1 MNFIEST
8 KLPKIQSWSL
18 WMLLASSYTIML
30 SDNEM
35 ALPNII
41 ISEGV
46 LKWFT
51 FSCGVGE
58 GGGRGIFTKIL
69 WDGHFGKCFQG
80 GIHYDPSTG
89 TGGGGGEWNGP
100 LIPCL
105 KEIVK
110 VLITFFCS
118 GQQVLFYHNI
128 MAGTQIT
135 HFHKVLIKII

>member
-58 GGGRGIFTKIL
+58 GGGGAFSPKSSGMAILENASKGVFIMTPQQERGV
-69 WDGHFGKCFQG
+69 
-80 GIHYDPSTG
+80 
-89 TGGGGGEWNGP
+89 GGEWNGP